1 MIRHRDCELGQHGGA
16 NCTGADEETSACNEH
31 NCPGSSLL
39 MNILIVGGGGLKADC
54 FIFLASSQ
62 WPFF

>member
-39 MNILIVGGGGLKADC
+39 MNILIVGGGD
-54 FIFLASSQ
+54 
-62 WPFF
+62 